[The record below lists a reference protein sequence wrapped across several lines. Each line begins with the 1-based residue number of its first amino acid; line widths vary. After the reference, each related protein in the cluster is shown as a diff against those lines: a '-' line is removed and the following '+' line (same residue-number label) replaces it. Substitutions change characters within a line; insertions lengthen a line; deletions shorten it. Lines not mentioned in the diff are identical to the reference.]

1 MLVVLLEYQHWDN
14 LSVNIG
20 SNMTDR
26 FIHHLEHLMLYGV
39 ISMVIVAEIGFVVWL
54 LLRWLQKNVKFN
66 WSPVINIGESTNLRT
81 VDSPIETT
89 KVKKDLGP
97 IEVDVKKEFKID
109 TTPDEK
115 SVKVDEKI
123 KGKVKTQKDKLRSLR
138 K

>member
-1 MLVVLLEYQHWDN
+1 ME
-14 LSVNIG
+14 
-20 SNMTDR
+20 
-26 FIHHLEHLMLYGV
+26 
-39 ISMVIVAEIGFVVWL
+39 ISFAVWL
-54 LLRWLQKNVKFN
+54 LLKWLSGNININ
-66 WSPVINIGESTNLRT
+66 WSPVLNIGESFQKSG
-81 VDSPIETT
+81 SPIE

-97 IEVDVKKEFKID
+97 IEVDVKKEFKVD